1 MIELVLEGDLISED
15 IEMLKKQLEAKDEK
29 LKNQA
34 NELNHLTN
42 TVVPNLKKENK
53 KLKALKAEL
62 TDALEQSTKKYFDQ
76 LDINADLSES
86 VAKKGAGLQLAQ
98 VRLEEIEKLVAQL
111 EAAGIDKEDEA
122 PSIAEVPE
130 EDKAIV
136 KELEA
141 KVKDLEKELANKDK
155 EISKKSSQIKDK
167 DAEISDLNENLI
179 PKLKAES
186 ANLKKELKEVKAEFD
201 ESESNVRGRIVK
213 LEANIKDLEGKLD
226 NKTRDYNKL
235 STTINNK
242 DKEIKS
248 LKNRN
253 KELSESLDAESSKG
267 FFAKLTG
274 GFFAKLTGR

>member
-111 EAAGIDKEDEA
+111 EAEGIDKEDEA
-122 PSIAEVPE
+122 PAIAEVPE

-186 ANLKKELKEVKAEFD
+186 ANLKKELKDVKAEQQKQN
-201 ESESNVRGRIVK
+201 EALKIVK
-213 LEANIKDLEGKLD
+213 LEAKIKDLEGKLD

-274 GFFAKLTGR
+274 R

>member
-98 VRLEEIEKLVAQL
+98 VRLEEIERLVAQL
-111 EAAGIDKEDEA
+111 EAEGIDKEDEA
-122 PSIAEVPE
+122 PAIAEVPE

-186 ANLKKELKEVKAEFD
+186 ANLKKELKELKAEFD

-253 KELSESLDAESSKG
+253 KELSASLDAESSKG

-274 GFFAKLTGR
+274 R

>member
-1 MIELVLEGDLISED
+1 M
-15 IEMLKKQLEAKDEK
+15 
-29 LKNQA
+29 
-34 NELNHLTN
+34 
-42 TVVPNLKKENK
+42 KKENK

-111 EAAGIDKEDEA
+111 EAEGIDKEDEA
-122 PSIAEVPE
+122 PAIAEVPE

-155 EISKKSSQIKDK
+155 EISKKSSQIKSK

-186 ANLKKELKEVKAEFD
+186 ANLKKELKEVKAE
-201 ESESNVRGRIVK
+201 
-213 LEANIKDLEGKLD
+213 KDLEGKLD

-274 GFFAKLTGR
+274 R

>member
-111 EAAGIDKEDEA
+111 EAEGIDKEDEA

-155 EISKKSSQIKDK
+155 EISKKSSQIKSK

-274 GFFAKLTGR
+274 R

>member
-111 EAAGIDKEDEA
+111 EAEGIDKEDEA
-122 PSIAEVPE
+122 PAIAEVPE

-167 DAEISDLNENLI
+167 DAEI
-179 PKLKAES
+179 
-186 ANLKKELKEVKAEFD
+186 
-201 ESESNVRGRIVK
+201 
-213 LEANIKDLEGKLD
+213 
-226 NKTRDYNKL
+226 RDR
-235 STTINNK
+235 
-242 DKEIKS
+242 KS
-248 LKNRN
+248 VV
-253 KELSESLDAESSKG
+253 
-267 FFAKLTG
+267 
-274 GFFAKLTGR
+274 

>member
-98 VRLEEIEKLVAQL
+98 VRLEEIERLVAQL
-111 EAAGIDKEDEA
+111 EAEGIDKEDEA

-130 EDKAIV
+130 EDKSV
-136 KELEA
+136 VEELEG
-141 KVKDLEKELANKDK
+141 KIKDLERQLSNKDK
-155 EISKKSSQIKDK
+155 EISKKSNQIKSK

-253 KELSESLDAESSKG
+253 NELSASLDAESSKG

-274 GFFAKLTGR
+274 R

>member
-111 EAAGIDKEDEA
+111 EAEGIDKEDEA
-122 PSIAEVPE
+122 PAIAEVPE

-155 EISKKSSQIKDK
+155 EISKKSSQIKSK

-235 STTINNK
+235 STTIN
-242 DKEIKS
+242 
-248 LKNRN
+248 KNRN

-274 GFFAKLTGR
+274 R

>member
-111 EAAGIDKEDEA
+111 EAEGIDKEDEA
-122 PSIAEVPE
+122 PAIAEVPE

-167 DAEISDLNENLI
+167 DAEISDLNDNLI

-186 ANLKKELKEVKAEFD
+186 ANLKKELKDVKAEFD
-201 ESESNVRGRIVK
+201 ESESNVRGQIVK

-267 FFAKLTG
+267 FFAT
-274 GFFAKLTGR
+274 LTGR

>member
-1 MIELVLEGDLISED
+1 M
-15 IEMLKKQLEAKDEK
+15 KKQLEAKDEK

-42 TVVPNLKKENK
+42 TVVPDLKKENK

-62 TDALEQSTKKYFDQ
+62 TDALEESTKKYFDQ

-86 VAKKGAGLQLAQ
+86 LAKKGAGLQLAQ
-98 VRLEEIEKLVAQL
+98 VRLEEIERLVAQL
-111 EAAGIDKEDEA
+111 EAEGIDKEEKEA
-122 PSIAEVPE
+122 PAKADIPE

-141 KVKDLEKELANKDK
+141 KVKDLEKELADKDK
-155 EISKKSSQIKDK
+155 EISKKSSQIKSK
-167 DAEISDLNENLI
+167 DAEINDLNENLI

-186 ANLKKELKEVKAEFD
+186 ANLNKELKEVKAQFGET
-201 ESESNVRGRIVK
+201 ESNVRGQIVK
-213 LEANIKDLEGKLD
+213 LEAKIKDLEGKLD
-226 NKTRDYNKL
+226 TKTRDYNKL

-253 KELSESLDAESSKG
+253 KDLSASLDDKANKG

-274 GFFAKLTGR
+274 R

>member
-1 MIELVLEGDLISED
+1 MQNIELKNKTILVTGAAGFIGANLVTKLID
-15 IEMLKKQLEAKDEK
+15 
-29 LKNQA
+29 
-34 NELNHLTN
+34 
-42 TVVPNLKKENK
+42 KKEPM
-53 KLKALKAEL
+53 
-62 TDALEQSTKKYFDQ
+62 TIIG
-76 LDINADLSES
+76 LDNVNDYYDVSI
-86 VAKKGAGLQLAQ
+86 KHF
-98 VRLEEIEKLVAQL
+98 RLEEIEKLVAQL
-111 EAAGIDKEDEA
+111 EAEGIDKEDEA
-122 PSIAEVPE
+122 PAIAEVPE

-201 ESESNVRGRIVK
+201 ESESNVRGQIVK

-253 KELSESLDAESSKG
+253 KELSESLDASFTLFS
-267 FFAKLTG
+267 
-274 GFFAKLTGR
+274 R

>member
-15 IEMLKKQLEAKDEK
+15 IEMLKKQLEAKDE
-29 LKNQA
+29 
-34 NELNHLTN
+34 
-42 TVVPNLKKENK
+42 

-98 VRLEEIEKLVAQL
+98 VRLEEIERLVAQL
-111 EAAGIDKEDEA
+111 EAEGIDKEDEA
-122 PSIAEVPE
+122 PAIAEVPE
-130 EDKAIV
+130 EDKSV
-136 KELEA
+136 VEELEG
-141 KVKDLEKELANKDK
+141 KIKDLERQLSNKDK
-155 EISKKSSQIKDK
+155 EISKKSNQIKSK

-186 ANLKKELKEVKAEFD
+186 ANLTKELKDVKAELGET
-201 ESESNVRGRIVK
+201 ESKVRGQIVK

-274 GFFAKLTGR
+274 R